1 MAVLM
6 TALAVA
12 QTEIA
17 IDLDR
22 AFAGFV
28 DFSYWDLWMPKLF
41 RPISGPARALR
52 EGDRMLV
59 GLGRSGKLTSR
70 LRVKRLRPNKE
81 ICWEAGVPGLL
92 VGEHSF
98 FFAHEQGVTK
108 LRSEEPFRGLLTL
121 GPIGRRIEQIAL
133 ETGEAI
139 LSSFVAHVVR

>member
-1 MAVLM
+1 MAALM

-12 QTEIA
+12 QREIA
-17 IDLDR
+17 TPLDF
-22 AFAGFV
+22 AFARFI

-59 GLGRSGKLTSR
+59 GLGRSGKLTGR

-81 ICWEAGVPGLL
+81 ICWEAGIPGLL

-98 FFAHEQGVTK
+98 FFSAAHSNTT
-108 LRSEEPFRGLLTL
+108 LRSEEPFRGLLSL
-121 GPIGRRIEQIAL
+121 GPIGRRIEQIAT

-139 LSSFVAHVVR
+139 LSSFAAHIAR